1 MKTAHDIILKPV
13 ITEASMAATSAQKK
27 YTFRVANNAS
37 KVEIAKAVEE
47 LFKVEVKSVNT
58 VSMKAKEKR
67 MGVHVG
73 KTSAWKKAIVTLT
86 ENSKTIEFFDGMM

>member
-1 MKTAHDIILKPV
+1 MKTSYDIILKPV
-13 ITEASMAATSAQKK
+13 ITEASMAAAASKKK
-27 YTFRVANNAS
+27 YTFKVASGAT
-37 KVEIAKAVEE
+37 KIEIAKAVEE

>member
-1 MKTAHDIILKPV
+1 MKTAYDVIQKPV
-13 ITEASMAATSAQKK
+13 ITEESMAATAQKK
-27 YTFRVANNAS
+27 YTFRVADGAT

-73 KTSAWKKAIVTLT
+73 KTGAWKKAIVTLT
-86 ENSKTIEFFDGMM
+86 EGSKTIEFFDGMM